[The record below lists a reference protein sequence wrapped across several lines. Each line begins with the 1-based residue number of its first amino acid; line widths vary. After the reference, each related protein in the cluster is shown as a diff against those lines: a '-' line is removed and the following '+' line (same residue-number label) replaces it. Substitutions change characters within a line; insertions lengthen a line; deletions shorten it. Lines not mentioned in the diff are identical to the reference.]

1 MPSKIDDHRRK
12 FNKEVKS
19 GLLSMLVLLA
29 IDKDPK
35 PSYGYRII
43 KTLERTSKGKFKFQE
58 GTIYPILSSLS
69 SKGLLSSYWGDA
81 PEGPRRKYYK
91 LTPNGKKAL
100 KVFLEDWSTIS
111 HTVSDI
117 VQTLEVRR

>member
-1 MPSKIDDHRRK
+1 MPSKIDDYRKK

-29 IDKDPK
+29 IDKDPE

-43 KTLERTSKGKFKFQE
+43 KTLEKTSKGKFKFPE
-58 GTIYPILSSLS
+58 GTIYPILGSLS
-69 SKGLLSSYWGDA
+69 NKGLLKSYWGDA

-100 KVFLEDWSTIS
+100 KVCLDVWHTLSDFTFDIIED
-111 HTVSDI
+111 
-117 VQTLEVRR
+117 LEV